1 MGAMDGALVDAVTI
15 TSWHSHLRPPAASGC
30 RKGVD
35 RRPRVDSIA
44 VEPLARADRSTRH
57 DQAALVARPLVAI
70 LTALLLAFAAAAPVF
85 AHAEL
90 DTSDPSDGAVLDTPP
105 TTITLTFTE
114 GLDASKSS
122 FVVVLGGTDVATG
135 KADENGSETMQASG
149 LDLAPGEYA
158 IRWTS
163 AAEDGH
169 IERGTLTFTI
179 AEPTPAPPSPTPA
192 ASASAAAPSPTVA
205 ATAPPTPAPSP
216 SADTTP
222 VASTSTDVLLPIVAA
237 LAIVGVVAY
246 LVLRRGRTA

>member
-1 MGAMDGALVDAVTI
+1 V
-15 TSWHSHLRPPAASGC
+15 
-30 RKGVD
+30 
-35 RRPRVDSIA
+35 
-44 VEPLARADRSTRH
+44 
-57 DQAALVARPLVAI
+57 ALVARATALIV
-70 LTALLLAFAAAAPVF
+70 TALLLALAIAAPAL

-90 DTSDPSDGAVLDTPP
+90 DTADPADGAVLDTPP

-122 FVVVLGGTDVATG
+122 FRVVLDGADVATG
-135 KADENGSETMQASG
+135 KADENGSETMEATG
-149 LDLAPGEYA
+149 LDLAPGDYV

-169 IERGTLTFTI
+169 IERGRLTFTI
-179 AEPTPAPPSPTPA
+179 TEPTPAPPSPTAA
-192 ASASAAAPSPTVA
+192 ASASGSVAPSPTASPTSA
-205 ATAPPTPAPSP
+205 ATPAPSP

-222 VASTSTDVLLPIVAA
+222 VASSGSDILLPIIAA